1 MDSENLYDAFEAYV
15 SHAASEIQQKDI
27 PAVPV
32 RKFEVK
38 TKEQPEISVDQLPRF
53 DRSEIYYHAFIDSD
67 PAQELVAYV
76 DEEYNW
82 ELDYIYL
89 RRVLMDIFGKHGES
103 LDSWEDQ
110 IEPAFEKFKEDAED
124 RITKFRVQTY
134 LQGIDV
140 YPTDIH
146 IADDAVIRQPAPSDL
161 SYVEDIRSFSHLNPT
176 SLMECDALLE
186 FDVDATSEY
195 GSYPP
200 MSVLREFYLKVLRL
214 YGRSNV
220 PMIAE
225 TSELR
230 TFLGDNL
237 GWSVPQSSRDPLPQS
252 TLTEDDESS
261 LQRLVELLSINY
273 SKQDAAFDYPLSAA
287 IDHFETS
294 IEKRVYSRE
303 SITFAVIGLEALYTS
318 GRGKVS
324 TYCAFL
330 LGSASPH
337 FDPDSVQSTLE
348 DAYDDYR
355 NSWAHGGSRQ
365 SGGKKVQRRL
375 WDYLRG
381 SIVLFSWLN
390 RNECLNKKNRNKTLG
405 QINQAMIDEDV
416 RSEFLDE
423 LSQLKLDSYLQIPKR
438 T

>member
-1 MDSENLYDAFEAYV
+1 MGSENLYDAFEAYV
-15 SHAASEIQQKDI
+15 SHAASKIQQKDI
-27 PAVPV
+27 PSVPV

-38 TKEQPEISVDQLPRF
+38 SEEQSEISVDQIPRF

-67 PAQELVAYV
+67 PAQKLVAYV
-76 DEEYNW
+76 DEEYDW

-89 RRVLMDIFGKHGES
+89 RRALMDIFGKHGES
-103 LDSWEDQ
+103 LDSWKDQ
-110 IEPAFEKFKEDAED
+110 VEPAFEKFKEDVED

-134 LQGIDV
+134 LQGVDLH
-140 YPTDIH
+140 PTDIH
-146 IADDAVIRQPAPSDL
+146 IADDAAIRQPAPSDL
-161 SYVEDIRSFSHLNPT
+161 TYVEDIQSFSHFNPT

-186 FDVDATSEY
+186 FNVDATSEY
-195 GSYPP
+195 SSYPP
-200 MSVLREFYLKVLRL
+200 MSILREFYLKVLRL

-220 PMIAE
+220 SMIVE

-230 TFLGDNL
+230 TFLGDDL
-237 GWSVPQSSRDPLPQS
+237 GWSVPLSSQDPQPRS

-261 LQRLVELLSINY
+261 LQRLVELLSRHY

-287 IDHFETS
+287 MDHFETS

-337 FDPDSVQSTLE
+337 FDPDNVQSTLE
-348 DAYDDYR
+348 GAYDNYR

-365 SGGKKVQRRL
+365 SGGTEVQRRL

-390 RNECLNKKNRNKTLG
+390 RDTILDKNSRNKLLKK
-405 QINQAMIDEDV
+405 INQAMIDEEK
-416 RSEFLDE
+416 RGEFLDE
-423 LSQLKLDSYLQIPKR
+423 LNQLDLESHLQLPKR